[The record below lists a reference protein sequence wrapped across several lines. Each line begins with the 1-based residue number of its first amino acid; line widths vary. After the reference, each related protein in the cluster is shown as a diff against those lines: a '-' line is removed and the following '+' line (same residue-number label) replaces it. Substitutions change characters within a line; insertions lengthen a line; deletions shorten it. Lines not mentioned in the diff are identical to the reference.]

1 MYTITTFYCNS
12 IIIVTSRQKDD
23 LRTEADQEAVAR
35 ALAEYREEAVPTR
48 NPPPAVDV
56 VVPALPH
63 FLQQRVSE
71 PHHRERRTPAL
82 LPPQVHAR
90 RTSTRRVLD
99 RPDVVDRLQVHG
111 RVGRQRAPQGH
122 QARDVQRTPG
132 PERERAHETL
142 RRVLHASAHHL
153 RWFRVCFTGGGG
165 RGRGGE
171 GGLGGEVGRGGEG
184 AVLGGGGGGGAGR
197 GREGGAGR

>member
-1 MYTITTFYCNS
+1 MYTITIFYCKS

-90 RTSTRRVLD
+90 RTSARRVLD

-153 RWFRVCFTGGGG
+153 RWFRVCFM
-165 RGRGGE
+165 GRGGE
-171 GGLGGEVGRGGEG
+171 GRGEGRGGEG
-184 AVLGGGGGGGAGR
+184 RGGEGR
-197 GREGGAGR
+197 GGEGRGGEGRRGVF